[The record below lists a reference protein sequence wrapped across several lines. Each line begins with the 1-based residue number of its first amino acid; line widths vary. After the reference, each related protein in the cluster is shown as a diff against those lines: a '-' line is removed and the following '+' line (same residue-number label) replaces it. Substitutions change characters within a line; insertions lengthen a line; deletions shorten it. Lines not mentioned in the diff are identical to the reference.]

1 MKIIYKITSG
11 DQMKLQ
17 HDLHVAI
24 DDKFDEEFA
33 DTFAHIESYNKH
45 LFRPNTYLHK
55 WWARR
60 CGSTFRNILKC
71 LTDDE
76 ASRDYYSPGG
86 LEGKIILDPMMGGG
100 TTLHEAI
107 RMGANV
113 IGVDLDPIP
122 VLQARAS
129 LTDIPLDDL
138 EQAFDNFYNTL
149 REAMAP
155 FYKTKCPHCNE
166 DTEVQFFLYGLRKN
180 CDCQTVLSV
189 DSTILRH
196 DPDGSVIRIC
206 PHCYTISKDKEHV
219 CNGNLNNLPLVEKK
233 VKKCSSCN
241 TKYQEDI
248 TIPFAQRY
256 VPYVVVGKCRQHG
269 MFFKKFDESDSS
281 ILSKATQVAIEE
293 FWFDQ
298 DDFIIDAGP
307 KSTDLI
313 RRGISTYLELFSAR
327 QLLYLSRAI
336 RLIQGYE
343 PKIKLNLALLISTSL
358 EFNSMLC
365 GYKGAEVRRPGAI
378 RHTFSH
384 HAYSF
389 PHTALENNPLYPE
402 KSSGTLQKLF
412 HDRIRKSRQWAMAP
426 EEKLIKNNKPTNKK
440 VIIKEE
446 RDFGIEVTNVNELQS
461 GIRRFMVIQG
471 SSTNLNIP
479 SETVDFVVTDPPYF
493 DSVQYSDLAAFFRVW
508 LRQMLPNEA
517 KWNYNVDESAV
528 DLNGTGNGQYTDVLS
543 GIFIECNRVL
553 KKDRGRLVFTYHH
566 WNPKGWAALTI
577 ALKRSNFVLVNRYV
591 VHSENPISVHIANMN
606 SLKHDTI
613 LVCAPR
619 QNIDLPKWEL
629 PTSINKEDSK
639 KFCHDCGTVLGWMLS
654 SDITEERINEI
665 WSELLN

>member
-1 MKIIYKITSG
+1 
-11 DQMKLQ
+11 MKLPN
-17 HDLHVAI
+17 DINVAI
-24 DDKFDEEFA
+24 DDNFNEGFA

-71 LTDDE
+71 LTDNE
-76 ASRDYYSPGG
+76 ASRGYYSPGG

-113 IGVDLDPIP
+113 IGADLDPIP

-129 LTDIPLDDL
+129 LTDIPLKDL
-138 EQAFDNFYNTL
+138 EETFENFYNTL
-149 REAMAP
+149 RETMAP
-155 FYKTKCPHCNE
+155 FYKTKCPHCIE
-166 DTEVQFFLYGLRKN
+166 DIEAQFFLYGLRKKCN
-180 CDCQTVLSV
+180 CQTVLSV

-196 DPDGSVIRIC
+196 EPDGSVIRIC
-206 PHCYTISKDKEHV
+206 PHCYTVSKDGEHV
-219 CNGNLNNLPLVEKK
+219 CTGNLNKIPLVEKT

-241 TKYQEDI
+241 TKYQEDM
-248 TIPFAQRY
+248 TIPFVQRY
-256 VPYVVVGKCRQHG
+256 IPYVVVGKCEKHG
-269 MFFKKFDESDSS
+269 MFFKMIDENDSA
-281 ILSKATQVAIEE
+281 ILSKAIQIADEKVR
-293 FWFDQ
+293 FNQ
-298 DDFIIDAGP
+298 GDFIIDAGP
-307 KSTDLI
+307 KSSDLI

-327 QLLYLSRAI
+327 QLLYLSTAI
-336 RLIQGYE
+336 HLIQGYE
-343 PKIKLNLALLISTSL
+343 PKIRLNLALLISTSL
-358 EFNSMLC
+358 EFTSMLC

-389 PHTALENNPLYPE
+389 PNTALENNPLYPE

-426 EEKLIKNNKPTNKK
+426 EEKLIKNNKSTNKK
-440 VIIKEE
+440 VIIEGE
-446 RDFGIEVTNVNELQS
+446 RDFGVEFTNPNDLLS
-461 GIRRFMVIQG
+461 DKRRFMIIQG
-471 SSTNLNIP
+471 SSTNLSIP
-479 SETVDFVVTDPPYF
+479 SDFVDFVVTDPPYF

-508 LRQMLPNEA
+508 LRQMLPHEA
-517 KWNYNVDESAV
+517 IWNYNVDESAV
-528 DLNGTGNGQYTDVLS
+528 DLNGTGNGQYTNALS
-543 GIFIECNRVL
+543 GIYSECNRVL
-553 KKDRGRLVFTYHH
+553 KKGRGRLIFTFHH
-566 WNPKGWAALTI
+566 WKPKGWAALTI
-577 ALKRSNFVLVNRYV
+577 ALKRSNFVLLNRYV

-613 LVCAPR
+613 LVCSPR
-619 QNIDLPKWEL
+619 QNREIPVWEL

-639 KFCHDCGTVLGWMLS
+639 IFCHDCGAVLGWMLS
-654 SDITEERINEI
+654 SDITEERISEI